1 MFAPDPF
8 LWQACIAYFTMRWFL
23 AESTCLMASDRSAQ
37 YSPVA
42 RRLSQVQHHTDTQ
55 EQRYLAAL
63 PHK

>member
-1 MFAPDPF
+1 MSALDPF
-8 LWQACIAYFTMRWFL
+8 LSRTRIAFTMRWFL